1 MNKYVV
7 CMAVDGR
14 IDLEIEA
21 DDPDDAYVKAMSAFG
36 SADLS
41 RMEVVDGGP
50 VSCKD
55 DETGKIVKE
64 YRHEDYVRAVR

>member
-7 CMAVDGR
+7 CMAVDGI

-36 SADLS
+36 DADLS
-41 RMEVVDGGP
+41 RMEVVDVGL

-55 DETGKIVKE
+55 DETGKIVKK
-64 YRHEDYVRAVR
+64 Y

>member
-1 MNKYVV
+1 MKKYIVH
-7 CMAVDGR
+7 MAGDGR
-14 IDLEIEA
+14 IDLEVEA
-21 DDPDDAYVKAMSAFG
+21 DNPDAAYVKAMSAFE

-55 DETGKIVKE
+55 DETGRIVKE
-64 YRHEDYVRAVR
+64 Y

>member
-14 IDLEIEA
+14 IDLEVEA
-21 DDPDDAYVKAMSAFG
+21 DDPDDVYVKAMSAFG
-36 SADLS
+36 GADLS
-41 RMEVVDGGP
+41 HMEVVDGRP

-64 YRHEDYVRAVR
+64 Y

>member
-1 MNKYVV
+1 MNKYIV

-14 IDLEIEA
+14 IDLEVEA

-36 SADLS
+36 GADLS

-64 YRHEDYVRAVR
+64 Y

>member
-1 MNKYVV
+1 MNKYIV
-7 CMAVDGR
+7 CMAVYGR
-14 IDLEIEA
+14 IDLEVEA
-21 DDPDDAYVKAMSAFG
+21 DDPDDAYVRAMSAFE

-55 DETGKIVKE
+55 DETGEIIKK
-64 YRHEDYVRAVR
+64 Y

>member
-1 MNKYVV
+1 MNKYIV
-7 CMAVDGR
+7 CVAVDGR
-14 IDLEIEA
+14 IDLEVEA
-21 DDPDDAYVKAMSAFG
+21 DDAYVRAMSAFE

-55 DETGKIVKE
+55 DETGKIVKK
-64 YRHEDYVRAVR
+64 Y